1 MIFRASVSALLTRRA
16 STRALLSAVVACI
29 ISNGGETA
37 HAYVLNGKSWAS
49 GTITMQLGLG
59 NAGRT
64 LTDGNTNW
72 NQAVE
77 PALGAWNQ
85 VLGRVQFGE
94 VMNSTAPLATG
105 DRINA
110 VGWRSDVFGQS
121 FGNGTLAVTYYIM
134 SGSSLVEADV
144 LFNLAQTFDSY
155 RGPLHFGS
163 NGFAVGDIRRVFLH
177 ELGHALGLNHASGD
191 VVMNALTS
199 DREVLA
205 PDDVAGAQSMYGA
218 PAPTPTPTPT
228 PSSSTSS
235 LVNISTRM
243 RVGVGD
249 DVLIAGFIIEGTQP
263 KKLLLRAAGPSLAQY
278 GVAGSLPDSVL
289 ELHDSTGAL
298 IQQNDNWQTGGQYA
312 EINASGK
319 APSNPAEAALIATLN
334 PGTYT
339 AIVRGANNAQGVAL
353 VEGFELDTPAT
364 RLMNLSTRGSIG
376 SGDNVMIAG
385 FQVQGG
391 TSKKVIVRALGPSL
405 TQYGVQGALAN
416 PMLELHDSTGALV
429 SSNDDW
435 SSSTQKTEIL
445 ASADAP
451 PNALDSAIVATLA
464 PGSYTAIVRGVN
476 GLTGIGLVEV
486 YDLEP

>member
-1 MIFRASVSALLTRRA
+1 MRSRTSIFVLLTRRA
-16 STRALLSAVVACI
+16 ATRAMLVAALAGLIGAKSAD
-29 ISNGGETA
+29 
-37 HAYVLNGKSWAS
+37 AYVLNGKTWAS

-85 VLGRVQFGE
+85 VIGRVQFWE
-94 VMNSTAPLATG
+94 VMDSTAALSTG
-105 DRINA
+105 DRINT
-110 VGWRSDVFGQS
+110 VGFRNDVFGTA
-121 FGNGTLAVTYYIM
+121 FGSGTLAVTYYIM
-134 SGSSLVEADV
+134 SGSSMVEADV
-144 LFNLAQTFDSY
+144 LFNPAQSFDSY

-163 NGFAVGDIRRVFLH
+163 NGYAIGDIRRVFLH

-191 VVMNALTS
+191 VIMNALTS

-205 PDDVAGAQSMYGA
+205 SDDIAGAQAMYGA
-218 PAPTPTPTPT
+218 AAPTPVPTPTPTPT
-228 PSSSTSS
+228 STTST

-243 RVGVGD
+243 NVGTGD
-249 DVLIAGFIIEGTQP
+249 NVLIAGFIIQGTQP

-278 GVAGSLPDSVL
+278 GVANSLSDSVL

-298 IQQNDNWQTGGQYA
+298 IQQNDNWQTGGQFS

-319 APSNPAEAALIATLN
+319 APTNPAEAALIATLN

-364 RLMNLSTRGSIG
+364 KMVNLSTRGSIG
-376 SGDNVMIAG
+376 TGDNVMIAG

-391 TSKKVIVRALGPSL
+391 SSKKVIVRALGPSL

-416 PMLELHDSTGALV
+416 PLLELHDSSGALV

-435 SSSTQKTEIL
+435 SSSSQKLEII
-445 ASADAP
+445 ASTDAP
-451 PNALDSAIVATLA
+451 PNPLDSAIVATLA

-476 GLTGIGLVEV
+476 GLTGIGLVE
-486 YDLEP
+486 